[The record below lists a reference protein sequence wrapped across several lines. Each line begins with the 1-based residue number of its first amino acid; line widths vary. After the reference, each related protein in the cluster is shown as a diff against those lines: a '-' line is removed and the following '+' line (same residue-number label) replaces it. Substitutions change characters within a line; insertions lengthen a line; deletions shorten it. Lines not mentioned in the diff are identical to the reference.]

1 MKFCPECGAKLSE
14 TQKFCSECGT
24 DLREILKENEI
35 KSEEKINEK
44 VFDSNNEIEIQTFGG
59 ISIESFDFNNI
70 NQNTKQVDLNENELK
85 ALEPFETVKLSDGT
99 YVIKK
104 LKNKSEIIVTVPSC
118 VSVIGDEAFAETDI
132 LEITLSE
139 GLVKIGNRAFANC
152 RDLDKINFPK
162 TLHMIGDEA
171 FIGCSQ
177 FELTIPSNIRCGKDV
192 LKGTKSN
199 INKQNVVRKLYIE
212 LLTIQIRKTRNLNNH
227 DSFTIELYK
236 KAAKYG
242 IAEAQYLLGKCYNE
256 GEGVIQNNTE
266 AFKWYKLAS
275 AQGNADAQN
284 ELGISFET
292 GRGIVKSYIDA
303 VKWYL
308 SAAEQENV
316 EAQYVLCLL
325 YNQGRRNITTDEE
338 LIPKNFDES
347 KNWFLKAAEQ
357 GHMKAQ
363 YELGNLYFFR
373 YNDENQSIKW
383 WIMAANQGNCEAQN
397 SLGEY
402 YCFGLYNDGPINKL
416 EGMQWFTRAAEQGNK
431 EAQRQLGDC
440 YFESKNYI
448 EAVKWYIKSAEQCNE
463 YAQYALGKC
472 YEYGYGLTKN
482 KEEAIK
488 WYRKAHNTA
497 SWLDGPKEALKRLGE
512 K

>member
-316 EAQYVLCLL
+316 EAQY
-325 YNQGRRNITTDEE
+325 
-338 LIPKNFDES
+338 
-347 KNWFLKAAEQ
+347 
-357 GHMKAQ
+357 
-363 YELGNLYFFR
+363 ELGNLYFFR